1 MNMKLTH
8 LLFTLAAFL
17 VTMSGMAQ
25 KTSTGIPY
33 RFATQAEAQMLITDI
48 DQHTNNLN
56 QFDLNVRL
64 QTQNARKSQL
74 LRLGMESTRSWSDAD
89 KAKVNK
95 AFATIEAAIKKLKLK
110 LSYPAE
116 VIIMKTTMAEEG
128 GADAYTRK
136 NWIAIGEEALEKMPD
151 EDFARLVAHELF
163 HILTRTDLAFKKKVY
178 DVIGFTVLDRPIV
191 FPSDLIQKLI
201 SNPDV
206 SQRDSYAPFTIDGQV
221 MNCTMVIYTD
231 QPYTEGT
238 LFQYIKVGLVPLN
251 EQFIPLQQNGVTT
264 IYALEQAS
272 DFQARVGRNTGY
284 VIDPEEVLADNF
296 SFLIMGKAGLPDPQI
311 VESLKKAMQ

>member
-74 LRLGMESTRSWSDAD
+74 LRLGMESTRSWSDTD

-95 AFATIEAAIKKLKLK
+95 VFATIEAAIKKLKLK
-110 LSYPAE
+110 FSYPAE

-206 SQRDSYAPFTIDGQV
+206 SQRDSYAPFTIDGQT

>member
-17 VTMSGMAQ
+17 VAMSGMAQ

-56 QFDLNVRL
+56 QFDLDVRL
-64 QTQNARKSQL
+64 QTPNARKSQL

-191 FPSDLIQKLI
+191 FPSDLMQKLI

-206 SQRDSYAPFTIDGQV
+206 SQRDSYAPFTVDGQA

-272 DFQARVGRNTGY
+272 DFQARVGKNTGY

>member
-17 VTMSGMAQ
+17 VAMSGMAQ

-56 QFDLNVRL
+56 QFDLDVRL
-64 QTQNARKSQL
+64 QTPNARKSQL

-163 HILTRTDLAFKKKVY
+163 HILTRTDWAFKKKVY

-191 FPSDLIQKLI
+191 FPSDLMQKLI

-206 SQRDSYAPFTIDGQV
+206 SQRDSYAPFTIDGQT

-296 SFLIMGKAGLPDPQI
+296 SFLMMGKAGLPDPQI

>member
-206 SQRDSYAPFTIDGQV
+206 SQRDSYAPFTIDGQT